1 MVEKKIPKISNLSI
15 HLRNLEEKKK
25 KKFKISPKEVEEN
38 K

>member
-25 KKFKISPKEVEEN
+25 KFKISPKEVEEN